1 MYALISQQQQQNDG
15 GGDKT
20 TESLYTYYCKYCC
33 GELGKSA
40 DAVQVGRI
48 TWASGTAR
56 ELNSNE
62 RMLFTFVSSNV
73 RAYAR
78 PTTIPMS
85 LRSVTALLFDAAK
98 LALSKLLRREKN
110 VKSPQMRYFCAIY
123 TLAGLIALNVS
134 KIKSSKSV
142 LNTTG
147 ESASSQLKRE
157 FVAAMKIVRANR
169 AYKRLRVNLKKITA
183 ALVVCRKTHS
193 ESMLPVWLPPTTTCA
208 VRASRQIR
216 YRRARRSFATIRCP
230 ESRFR
235 WG

>member
-208 VRASRQIR
+208 WMPRRNCFAQAGTPLPLASLGN
-216 YRRARRSFATIRCP
+216 F
-230 ESRFR
+230 F
-235 WG
+235 